1 MRSWSARTGIVLQTL
16 HLVFCSGPDRVK
28 EIFSKLRE
36 GRGWEQDP
44 FSVLLLVSPTV
55 RASGLLLKQ
64 VQDSVSKAS
73 FLKLLTALSTP
84 GRRQLAPLCSPE
96 HLGCLAWRYLGA
108 VIRSQGS
115 LQFSPPGLACCR
127 PGRVMALGVLTHTH
141 THNAIETKENLV
153 NPQKSR
159 FLSNFAAFVHE
170 PLGIEVASDLL
181 PAPAWGWEE
190 GDDRSAFAEAE
201 RKAPPPLASQPWK
214 LRPEPMGCP
223 HSGRSPCDSFFTA
236 IAAETQGLVIQNTNA
251 YRNIYRG
258 LVVVHALCH
267 GSWPQL
273 CPQPWRYRG
282 GSGKI
287 GLFSLVMR
295 TNKGT
300 ACNFTPRPLG

>member
-159 FLSNFAAFVHE
+159 FLSNFMSHLE
-170 PLGIEVASDLL
+170 LKSHLISCQLL
-181 PAPAWGWEE
+181 P
-190 GDDRSAFAEAE
+190 GDGRKGMTGLPLLKLSAKLP
-201 RKAPPPLASQPWK
+201 RHWPLS
-214 LRPEPMGCP
+214 L
-223 HSGRSPCDSFFTA
+223 
-236 IAAETQGLVIQNTNA
+236 
-251 YRNIYRG
+251 
-258 LVVVHALCH
+258 
-267 GSWPQL
+267 GS
-273 CPQPWRYRG
+273 
-282 GSGKI
+282 
-287 GLFSLVMR
+287 
-295 TNKGT
+295 
-300 ACNFTPRPLG
+300 